1 MAALAPAPPPAEP
14 EARADDAAEP
24 PLRMPV
30 DVRSVSLALLAVLAS
45 IVVLHWAKEVFIPLL
60 VGAMLS
66 YALTPIVDRLQRWRL
81 PRSAGAALLLGAL
94 VGGVGWLGWGL
105 SDDAVS
111 LVESLPDA
119 AQKLRLAMQHR
130 RTEPVKAIEKVQKAA
145 AEIERAAEESAA
157 ASAPAARGVTRVQV
171 EKPHFNVRDWLWPGT
186 LGLATLAGQAVVV
199 LFITYFLLLS
209 GNTFRRKMVRIAGP
223 TFAEKRVTVEA
234 LDEISEQIERYLL
247 VQLATSALLGV
258 ASGLAFWALGL
269 QHAAVWGIVA
279 GVTNLIP
286 YFGAIF
292 VVGASALFAFVQ
304 FGNLDRALAVGAAA
318 LAIHTFVGYW
328 LTPWLTSRAGRMNP
342 VVVFAGVLAWGW
354 LWGVWGLLLGV
365 PILMVVKSVCDRVE
379 GLKPVGELLGD

>member
-199 LFITYFLLLS
+199 LFIYH
-209 GNTFRRKMVRIAGP
+209 
-223 TFAEKRVTVEA
+223 A
-234 LDEISEQIERYLL
+234 L
-247 VQLATSALLGV
+247 
-258 ASGLAFWALGL
+258 
-269 QHAAVWGIVA
+269 
-279 GVTNLIP
+279 
-286 YFGAIF
+286 
-292 VVGASALFAFVQ
+292 VGR
-304 FGNLDRALAVGAAA
+304 RAL
-318 LAIHTFVGYW
+318 
-328 LTPWLTSRAGRMNP
+328 
-342 VVVFAGVLAWGW
+342 
-354 LWGVWGLLLGV
+354 
-365 PILMVVKSVCDRVE
+365 
-379 GLKPVGELLGD
+379 